1 MAAAY
6 EAQLRIRREGEE
18 RSCAQ
23 NDLNSWLSALKNNSC
38 TEAPTKAKITQPKL
52 SAAVSINPNAR
63 SVEEERLRGNDFFSQ
78 ERYHD
83 AIQCY
88 TRCLSKKDA
97 SSTKAVVYSNRG
109 TISVI
114 LTLALLLKLCVS
126 FHDLSCKQCITFC

>member
-1 MAAAY
+1 MLKNNSCTKTPTKAKITQLKLSAAGMAAAY

-38 TEAPTKAKITQPKL
+38 TKTKAKITQPKL
-52 SAAVSINPNAR
+52 SAAVSINSSAH
-63 SVEEERLRGNDFFSQ
+63 SVEEERLRGNEFFSQ

-97 SSTKAVVYSNRG
+97 SSTKAVVFSNRG
-109 TISVI
+109 V
-114 LTLALLLKLCVS
+114 
-126 FHDLSCKQCITFC
+126 